1 MDEYRLRYLG
11 SDVLISSENAAA
23 SLAVYWNEDSV
34 SENMSGD
41 NNVEALVVLSRR
53 DFTPLLAP

>member
-1 MDEYRLRYLG
+1 MFL
-11 SDVLISSENAAA
+11 SSENAAA